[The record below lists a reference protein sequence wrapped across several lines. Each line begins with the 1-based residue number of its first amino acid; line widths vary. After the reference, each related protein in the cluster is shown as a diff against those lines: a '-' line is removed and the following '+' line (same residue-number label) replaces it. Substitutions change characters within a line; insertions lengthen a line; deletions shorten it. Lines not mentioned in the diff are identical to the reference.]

1 MDLTGQTAIV
11 TGAGSGIGRG
21 IANVF
26 AAAGAK
32 VAAVDVNVEGARE
45 TARLIR
51 QAKGAAVSR
60 SRQSDA
66 LVKRVVAWAGRLD
79 VLVNN
84 TAVDRHCSVLD
95 MDEREW
101 DRVLDVNLKGPFLCA
116 QAAARYWIEKGI
128 AGRVVNVTSVSAERG
143 VENNAH
149 YIASKAGLRGLTQAL
164 ALDLAP
170 HGIRVNTV
178 GPSGIPTNIL
188 GRDWS
193 DPAAAVAIAQRMP
206 IKCMGTAEEI
216 GQAALFLCSAESSFI
231 TGASIY
237 ADGGRLAHL

>member
-1 MDLTGQTAIV
+1 MDLTGQSVII

-51 QAKGAAVSR
+51 QAKGAARAFRADVSR
-60 SRQSDA
+60 SRQVEA
-66 LVKRVVAWAGRLD
+66 LVKRVVTWAGRLD
-79 VLVNN
+79 MLVNN
-84 TAVDRHCSVLD
+84 AAVDRQCSVLD

-116 QAAARYWIEKGI
+116 QAAARYWVEEGI
-128 AGRVVNVTSVSAERG
+128 AGRVVNITSVGAERG

-149 YIASKAGLRGLTQAL
+149 YVASKAGLRGLTQAL
-164 ALDLAP
+164 ALCLAP
-170 HGIRVNTV
+170 HGIRVNAV
-178 GPSGIPTNIL
+178 GPRGMPTGLL
-188 GRDWS
+188 GPD
-193 DPAAAVAIAQRMP
+193 
-206 IKCMGTAEEI
+206 
-216 GQAALFLCSAESSFI
+216 
-231 TGASIY
+231 
-237 ADGGRLAHL
+237 